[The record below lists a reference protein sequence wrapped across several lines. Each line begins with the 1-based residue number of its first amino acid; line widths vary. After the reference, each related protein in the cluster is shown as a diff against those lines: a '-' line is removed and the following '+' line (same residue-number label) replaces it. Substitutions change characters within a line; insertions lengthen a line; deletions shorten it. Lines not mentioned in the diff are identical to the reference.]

1 MKRFEQAFGKW
12 VLQYRWPIIIFSLV
26 FVALTATGGKNIY
39 FTTNY
44 RVFFS
49 EDNPELLAFEALENT
64 YVKNDNVLFVLEPAD
79 GNIFTQETLSAIEY
93 LTDRAWQIPFSNR
106 VDSISNF
113 QYTEAEEDELIVR
126 DLIQGA
132 SSYSEEQLRQAKEI
146 ALNEPLLHNRLI
158 SDRAHVTGIN
168 VTVQLPRINEDVE
181 TPEVVEFSRN
191 LAREFEA
198 AYPDIKVRLTGMLMM
213 NNAFSESAK
222 GDIANLVPISF
233 AVMLILLAVL
243 VGGITGTF
251 CTLLVI
257 ASSII
262 VAMGI
267 GGYIGFPISPPS
279 ATFPTIILT
288 IAIANCVHILVTF
301 LHDMRQ
307 GMSKNDAL
315 IESLRINLQPV
326 FLASLTTAIGFLMMN
341 FSDVPP
347 FRHLGN
353 FVAIGVVVSFIMSVT
368 FLPALISL
376 LPVKV
381 KEKKDDHDR
390 MMEKFGDFVV
400 RRRTFLFWGMCGLIL
415 VLLTGLPRNELND
428 VFVHYFDET
437 IDFRVD
443 SDFTTDNLTGIYN
456 IEYSLNSGE
465 PGGISNPEY
474 LHEVDA
480 FANWYRQQPEI
491 LHINTYTDIIKRLN
505 KNMHGDDQAMYKIP
519 ETRNLSAQYLLL
531 YEMSLPYGLDLN
543 NQINVDKSAIRL
555 TVTLTT
561 LSSNELISIEERAA
575 TWLKNNAPHIKSGNG
590 TGTSMMFAHIGKRN
604 IITMLYATTLA
615 LVLISLVLIVALRSI
630 KIGLIS
636 LIPNLAPAAMGF
648 GLWGYVVGEIGLSLS
663 IVSTM
668 TLGIVVDDTVHFL
681 SKYLRA
687 RREKNLSP
695 EDAVRYAFATV
706 GRALLITSIVLVAGF
721 LVLATSSFQ
730 LNSGM
735 GLVTALVIVL
745 ALLADF
751 LFLPPLLIKIE
762 EKFNAKE
769 LLAGNTATDSAT
781 T

>member
-1 MKRFEQAFGKW
+1 MKKFEQAFGKW
-12 VLQYRWPIIIFSLV
+12 VLRYRWPIIILSLV

-49 EDNPELLAFEALENT
+49 EDNPQLLEFEALENT
-64 YVKNDNVLFVLEPAD
+64 YVKNDNVFFIIEPAS
-79 GNIFTQETLSAIEY
+79 GKVFTRETLSAVEY
-93 LTDRAWQIPFSNR
+93 LTERAWQIPFSNR
-106 VDSISNF
+106 VDSITNF
-113 QYTEAEEDELIVR
+113 QYTEAEEDDLIVR
-126 DLIQGA
+126 DLIEGA
-132 SSYSEEQLRQAKEI
+132 SSYSEEQLLQVKNI

-158 SDRAHVTGIN
+158 SDRTHVTGIN
-168 VTVQLPRINEDVE
+168 VNVQLPRINEDIE
-181 TPEVVEFSRN
+181 TPEVVSFSRA
-191 LAREFEA
+191 LAREVEA
-198 AYPDIKVRLTGMLMM
+198 TYPDIKVRLTGMVMM

-222 GDIANLVPISF
+222 ADIANLVPVSF

-243 VGGITGTF
+243 VGGIAGTF

-257 ASSII
+257 TCSIL

-301 LHDMRQ
+301 LHDMRL
-307 GMSKNDAL
+307 GMSKNEAL

-353 FVAIGVVVSFIMSVT
+353 FVAIGVVTSFIMSVT

-376 LPVKV
+376 LPVRV
-381 KEKKDDHDR
+381 KENKDDHDR
-390 MMEKFGDFVV
+390 LMEKFGDFVV
-400 RRRTFLFWGMCGLIL
+400 RRRSFLFWGMCALIL
-415 VLLTGLPRNELND
+415 ILLTGLPRNDLND

-443 SDFTTDNLTGIYN
+443 SDFSTDNLTGVYH
-456 IEYSLNSGE
+456 IEYSLDSGE
-465 PGGISNPEY
+465 PGGISNPGY
-474 LHEVDA
+474 LRDVDA
-480 FANWYRQQPEI
+480 FANWFRQQPEI
-491 LHINTYTDIIKRLN
+491 LHVNTYSDITKRLN

-519 ETRNLSAQYLLL
+519 DERNLAAQYLLL

-543 NQINVDKSAIRL
+543 NQINIDKSAIRL
-555 TVTLTT
+555 TTTLDT
-561 LSSNELISIEERAA
+561 LSSNELISIEERAEA
-575 TWLKNNAPHIKSGNG
+575 WLHNNAPHIKSGHG
-590 TGTSMMFAHIGKRN
+590 TGTTMMFAHIGKRN
-604 IITMLYATTLA
+604 IISMLYATTLA

-648 GLWGYVVGEIGLSLS
+648 GLWGYMVGEIGLSLS
-663 IVSTM
+663 VVSTM

-687 RREKNLSP
+687 RREKHLCP
-695 EDAVRYAFATV
+695 EDAVRYAFTTV
-706 GRALLITSIVLVAGF
+706 GRALLITSVVLVAGF
-721 LVLATSSFQ
+721 LILATSTFQ

-735 GLVTALVIVL
+735 GLLTAIVIIL
-745 ALLADF
+745 ALFADF
-751 LFLPPLLIKIE
+751 LFLPPLLIRLE
-762 EKFNAKE
+762 EKLNAKR

-781 T
+781 P